1 MIVVKGQAH
10 MYGWF
15 REQNLPDNWHFAV
28 SKNGWTDRHIGLK
41 WLQGCFEPYTRPQD
55 ANQKRLLLLDG
66 HNSHLSIEF
75 AEFAEQ
81 NNMILFCFPPHT
93 THLLQPLDVSIFGP
107 LKKRYSDE
115 ILSLASSSLSVTKPQ
130 FLQVYAKIRNETIT
144 TRAGKAAF
152 KSVGICDIV
161 TAAPVLAR
169 LPQRDITPE
178 NHITVSAPQTP
189 KNSRQVVAMASQT
202 RSAERLTRESRHL

>member
-41 WLQGCFEPYTRPQD
+41 WLQGCFEPYTGPQD

-81 NNMILFCFPPHT
+81 NNIIHDSVLLSPAHHTSPSAIGRIRFWSILVH
-93 THLLQPLDVSIFGP
+93 
-107 LKKRYSDE
+107 
-115 ILSLASSSLSVTKPQ
+115 
-130 FLQVYAKIRNETIT
+130 
-144 TRAGKAAF
+144 
-152 KSVGICDIV
+152 
-161 TAAPVLAR
+161 
-169 LPQRDITPE
+169 
-178 NHITVSAPQTP
+178 
-189 KNSRQVVAMASQT
+189 
-202 RSAERLTRESRHL
+202 